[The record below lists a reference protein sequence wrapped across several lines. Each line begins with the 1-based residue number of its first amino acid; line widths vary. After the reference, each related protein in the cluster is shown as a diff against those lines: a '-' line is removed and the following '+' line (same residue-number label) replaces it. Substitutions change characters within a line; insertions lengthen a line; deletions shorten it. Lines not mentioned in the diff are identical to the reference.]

1 MTAHFETLLIV
12 EDDAQIRNFIAYAL
26 KQEGFAYHT
35 ASAAQQAMEI
45 LISQKIDLMIL
56 DLGLPD
62 FDGMEVIDKVRSWS
76 EMPILVVS
84 ARDQDTEKA
93 AALDAGADQAFLC
106 NGADG
111 AHTGDDPSSSQ
122 DDKNA
127 GAAGAFGG

>member
-76 EMPILVVS
+76 EL
-84 ARDQDTEKA
+84 R
-93 AALDAGADQAFLC
+93 
-106 NGADG
+106 
-111 AHTGDDPSSSQ
+111 SSSYPHAIRTR
-122 DDKNA
+122 KRRPRWMPA
-127 GAAGAFGG
+127 RMIT

>member
-56 DLGLPD
+56 DLGLPG
-62 FDGMEVIDKVRSWS
+62 F
-76 EMPILVVS
+76 
-84 ARDQDTEKA
+84 
-93 AALDAGADQAFLC
+93 
-106 NGADG
+106 
-111 AHTGDDPSSSQ
+111 
-122 DDKNA
+122 
-127 GAAGAFGG
+127 